1 MLRDFSGLLAGV
13 GVSFVGIGAGAGAVA
28 GIRFLGLGLGL
39 GVGCSIL
46 LTEDG
51 VVSMLSSCCLDIFLD
66 IFSESQ
72 INCWCFLIT
81 ILKSNDVQIILM
93 SKCLLLG
100 SHSNA
105 EVSS

>member
-51 VVSMLSSCCLDIFLD
+51 VVSMLSSYCLDIFLD

-72 INCWCFLIT
+72 INCCFLIT
-81 ILKSNDVQIILM
+81 VLKSNDVQIILM